1 MEEDKTPSVQSLQF
15 GFRNDAS
22 AAVDEARAEA
32 AYILKM
38 EGSGG
43 AVSSD
48 LRLQVSAAVAALRG
62 YVGLADSVIAADPS
76 PPG

>member
-15 GFRNDAS
+15 GFRNDAW
-22 AAVDEARAEA
+22 AAIDEARAEA
-32 AYILKM
+32 AYILKT

-48 LRLQVSAAVAALRG
+48 LRLQVDAAVAALRG
-62 YVGLADSVIAADPS
+62 YVGLADSLISADSS